1 MKIDHIE
8 TAHLCFQYPAGF
20 AYAGGTCTARLT
32 SLVFVHT
39 DDGRCGMGSVYS
51 HPGLVELVV
60 KHQLEPFL
68 IGRDPT
74 EVEELWSLMYGL
86 TRWFG
91 RKGAAMSAVGGIDTA
106 LWDLRGQVAE
116 KPIWQLLQGERK
128 TCPAYASALLW
139 QDVDQLTEEAG
150 QLIDAGFRRVKMRLA
165 RNPEYDAA
173 AIRGVRQAIGPQC
186 DMMVD
191 GSMRY
196 DLPAARYIAK
206 LLDEAGAFWFE
217 EPFAP
222 EDLDTFAQLRQET
235 SVPLAAGE
243 NEFGA
248 QGFREL
254 VRTGSVD
261 IVQPD
266 ASRCGGISEVRRAAE
281 LAQSANLQVATH
293 SWSDALAIVANAH
306 VMAAIPNGLTVEV
319 DCTNN
324 PFVKELLSEPL
335 MIRDGEL
342 QLPTAPGLGVTL
354 RPEVID
360 RYRLQNPLDV
370 ADGAYSDMVF
380 GPQHYDPAAPYDSQS
395 LPIS

>member
-8 TAHLCFQYPAGF
+8 TAHLCFEYPTGF

-39 DDGRCGMGSVYS
+39 DDGRCGVGSVYS
-51 HPGLVELVV
+51 HPSLVELVI

-68 IGRDPT
+68 LGKNPI
-74 EVEELWSLMYGL
+74 EVEELWALMYGL
-86 TRWFG
+86 TRWYG
-91 RKGAAMSAVGGIDTA
+91 RKGAAMSALGAIDTA
-106 LWDLRGQVAE
+106 LWDLRGQAAE
-116 KPIWQLLQGERK
+116 KPIWQLLEAERNA
-128 TCPAYASALLW
+128 CPAYASALLW
-139 QDVDQLTEEAG
+139 QDVEQLAEEAG
-150 QLIDAGFRRVKMRLA
+150 RLIDAGYRRVKMRLA
-165 RNPEYDAA
+165 RNPEYDEA
-173 AIRGVRQAIGPQC
+173 AIRGVRKAIGPQH

-196 DLPAARYIAK
+196 DMTAARQIAK
-206 LLDEAGAFWFE
+206 LLEESQAFWFE

-222 EDLDTFAQLRQET
+222 EDLDAFRQLRHEV

-254 VRTGSVD
+254 LRADSVD

-266 ASRCGGISEVRRAAE
+266 ASRCGGISEVRRVAE
-281 LAQSANLQVATH
+281 LAHAASRQVATH

-306 VMAAIPNGLTVEV
+306 VMAAIPNGLTVEI
-319 DCTNN
+319 DCTSN
-324 PFVKELLSEPL
+324 PFVEELLVEPL
-335 MIRDGEL
+335 QVCEGQL
-342 QLPTAPGLGVTL
+342 QLPTAPGLGVTV
-354 RPEVID
+354 RPEVME
-360 RYRLQNPLDV
+360 RYRLADPIQL

-380 GPQHYDPAAPYDSQS
+380 GPQYYHPAAAYGSQ
-395 LPIS
+395 